1 MRASPTW
8 IFDLDNTLHDARPH
22 IFPHINR
29 SMTAYI
35 EAHLRLDERDADAL
49 RREYWRRYGATLLGM
64 VRHHQTDPA
73 HFLWH
78 THQFPDLARMVV
90 AERGLVH
97 ALARLRGRK
106 IVFSNG
112 PLHYALAV
120 LEILGLDR
128 FFDAV
133 YTIEHVGYRPKP
145 GVEAFRAILR
155 QERVDPR
162 RCIMVEDLL
171 RNLRTAKRLGMKT
184 VWVSR
189 EARSPGFVDAR
200 VGAIGGLPRIFRQLF
215 NPG

>member
-1 MRASPTW
+1 MRTGPTW

-35 EAHLRLDERDADAL
+35 ETHLRMDPPAADEL

-64 VRHHQTDPA
+64 VRHHRTDPA

-78 THQFPDLARMVV
+78 THQFADLERMVV

-97 ALARLRGRK
+97 ALTRLRGRR

-112 PLHYALAV
+112 PLHYAEAV
-120 LEILGLDR
+120 LQALGLAR

-133 YTIEHVGYRPKP
+133 YTIEQVGYRPKP
-145 GVEAFRAILR
+145 GIHAFRALLD
-155 QERVDPR
+155 QERLDPR
-162 RCIMVEDLL
+162 RAIMVEDLL
-171 RNLRTAKRLGMKT
+171 RNLRTAKRLGMRT
-184 VWVSR
+184 VWITR
-189 EARSPGFVDAR
+189 EPRSPGFVDIRISAISALAR
-200 VGAIGGLPRIFRQLF
+200 FSRRLSR
-215 NPG
+215 PG